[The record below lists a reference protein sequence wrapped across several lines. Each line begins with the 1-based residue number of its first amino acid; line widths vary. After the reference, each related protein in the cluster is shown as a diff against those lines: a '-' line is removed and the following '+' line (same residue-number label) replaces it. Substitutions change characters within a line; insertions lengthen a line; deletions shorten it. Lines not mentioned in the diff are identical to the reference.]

1 MKIDP
6 VLSRHLSAFGAKG
19 GNNRTNNLTPKQRV
33 KAAKKAVNTRW
44 STQRNTNEETK
55 RTDGKQGR

>member
-6 VLSRHLSAFGAKG
+6 ILSRHLSAFGAKG

-44 STQRNTNEETK
+44 ETQRKTNENTK
-55 RTDGKQGR
+55 RTNEK